1 MAAAPLALVQLT
13 EFDATLGGSQANRA
27 AFACAKLTLDRPKV
41 QPTVTQ
47 LLSAKTVP
55 PGTLAE

>member
-27 AFACAKLTLDRPKV
+27 AFACAKLTLDRPKI

-47 LLSAKTVP
+47 LLSAKSVP

>member
-1 MAAAPLALVQLT
+1 MAAAPLALVQHT
-13 EFDATLGGSQANRA
+13 ELDATLGGSQANRA

>member
-27 AFACAKLTLDRPKV
+27 AFACSKLTLDR
-41 QPTVTQ
+41 PTVTQ